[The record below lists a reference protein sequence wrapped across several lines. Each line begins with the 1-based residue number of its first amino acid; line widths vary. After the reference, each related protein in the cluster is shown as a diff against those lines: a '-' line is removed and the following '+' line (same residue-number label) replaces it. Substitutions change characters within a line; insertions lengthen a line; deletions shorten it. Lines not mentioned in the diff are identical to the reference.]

1 MPRGAKLFSLFPPPR
16 LSFFL
21 LTQRSRPRCA
31 RPALTASSF
40 SLSPSLS
47 FLSCSILL
55 AKYKSRLSRTSA
67 AKRGAESASANKFE
81 AARALRSWRFSLRVN
96 NEEERKRRAEL
107 SGGNSSSLGNALSLA
122 PAQERRAA
130 PAQAAVC
137 AVYVLGIRQQ
147 CRSRQALHTR
157 PKHAACACLQ

>member
-16 LSFFL
+16 LSFFP

-107 SGGNSSSLGNALSLA
+107 GSGTTAAWATLSA
-122 PAQERRAA
+122 RTPRRERRAA
-130 PAQAAVC
+130 PAQPDVC
-137 AVYVLGIRQQ
+137 AGDVLGIRQQ